1 MSTEGFGEPQ
11 GGAPMNREGFG
22 EPQGGAPMSSIG
34 SYLAASAT
42 VAASLAE
49 RPGVAAVERAAR
61 LVADALAGGGQV
73 LFCGNG
79 GSAADAQHLA
89 AELVGRLQLDRPAYR
104 AVALTTDTSV
114 LTAVGNDYGYA
125 DVFARQ
131 VEGLGRGGDVLVAIS
146 TSGRSENVLRA
157 AAAARTR
164 GMAVVALLG
173 PAASPL
179 DGAADLALH
188 VDGEAAGLVQ
198 QGHITI
204 GHALCGWVE
213 RRLAGQSPTGADD
226 AAGDGA
232 EGQ

>member
-1 MSTEGFGEPQ
+1 
-11 GGAPMNREGFG
+11 
-22 EPQGGAPMSSIG
+22 
-34 SYLAASAT
+34 
-42 VAASLAE
+42 
-49 RPGVAAVERAAR
+49 
-61 LVADALAGGGQV
+61 V

-89 AELVGRLQLDRPAYR
+89 AELVGHYLLDRPAWR

-131 VEGLGRGGDVLVAIS
+131 VEGLGRPGDVLVAIS

-157 AAAARTR
+157 AAAARAK
-164 GMAVVALLG
+164 GVAVVALLG
-173 PAASPL
+173 PAPSPL
-179 DGAADLALH
+179 DDAAEVALH
-188 VDGEAAGLVQ
+188 VDGEVAGLIQ

-213 RRLAGQSPTGADD
+213 QRLAVG
-226 AAGDGA
+226 
-232 EGQ
+232 

>member
-1 MSTEGFGEPQ
+1 MTD
-11 GGAPMNREGFG
+11 
-22 EPQGGAPMSSIG
+22 IDH
-34 SYLAASAT
+34 YLKRSAE

-49 RPGVAAVERAAR
+49 RPGAEAVQRAAE
-61 LVADALAGGGQV
+61 LVAGALAGGGQV

-89 AELVGRLQLDRPAYR
+89 AELVGRLQLERPAYR

-125 DVFARQ
+125 EVFARQ
-131 VEGLGRGGDVLVAIS
+131 VEGLGRAGDVLVAIS

-157 AAAARTR
+157 AASARAR
-164 GMAVVALLG
+164 GMKVVAFLG

-179 DGAADLALH
+179 DEGADLALH
-188 VDGEAAGLVQ
+188 VDGDVAGLVQ

-204 GHALCGWVE
+204 GHAICGWVE
-213 RRLAGQSPTGADD
+213 RRLAAGAW
-226 AAGDGA
+226 A
-232 EGQ
+232 EKRPDPLRP

>member
-1 MSTEGFGEPQ
+1 MST
-11 GGAPMNREGFG
+11 MD
-22 EPQGGAPMSSIG
+22 SIG
-34 SYLAASAT
+34 SYLASSAA
-42 VAASLAE
+42 VAAALAE

-73 LFCGNG
+73 LLCGNG

-114 LTAVGNDYGYA
+114 LTAVGNDFGYA

-131 VEGLGRGGDVLVAIS
+131 VEGLGRPGDVLVVLS

-157 AAAARTR
+157 AAAAKAA
-164 GMAVVALLG
+164 GMAVVAFLG

-188 VDGEAAGLVQ
+188 VDGDSAGLIQ

-213 RRLAGQSPTGADD
+213 QRLANL
-226 AAGDGA
+226 
-232 EGQ
+232 

>member
-1 MSTEGFGEPQ
+1 VEPEGSGVS
-11 GGAPMNREGFG
+11 ADV
-22 EPQGGAPMSSIG
+22 AAW
-34 SYLAASAT
+34 LAASAS

-49 RPGVAAVERAAR
+49 RPGAAAVQRAAG
-61 LVADALAGGGQV
+61 LVADALAAGGQA

-89 AELVGRLQLDRPAYR
+89 AELVGRLALERPAYR

-125 DVFARQ
+125 EVFARQ
-131 VEGLGRGGDVLVAIS
+131 VEGLGRRGDVLVAIS

-157 AAAARTR
+157 AEAARRR
-164 GMAVVALLG
+164 GLKVVAFLG
-173 PAASPL
+173 PAPSPL
-179 DGAADLALH
+179 DRTADVALH
-188 VDGEAAGLVQ
+188 VDGDAPGLVQ

-213 RRLAGQSPTGADD
+213 ARLAGG
-226 AAGDGA
+226 
-232 EGQ
+232 

>member
-1 MSTEGFGEPQ
+1 MSDIEQ
-11 GGAPMNREGFG
+11 
-22 EPQGGAPMSSIG
+22 
-34 SYLAASAT
+34 YLQRSAA
-42 VAASLAE
+42 VAASLTE
-49 RPGVAAVERAAR
+49 RPGVAAVERAAE

-89 AELVGRLQLDRPAYR
+89 AELVGRLQLERPAYR

-131 VEGLGRGGDVLVAIS
+131 VEGLGRPGDVLVAIS

-157 AAAARTR
+157 AAAARAK
-164 GMAVVALLG
+164 GMAVIAFLG
-173 PAASPL
+173 PADSPL
-179 DGAADLALH
+179 DEEADLALH
-188 VDGEAAGLVQ
+188 VDADVAGLVQ

-204 GHALCGWVE
+204 GHALCGRVE
-213 RRLAGQSPTGADD
+213 RRLVAGG
-226 AAGDGA
+226 
-232 EGQ
+232 

>member
-1 MSTEGFGEPQ
+1 MSDSE
-11 GGAPMNREGFG
+11 
-22 EPQGGAPMSSIG
+22 IG
-34 SYLAASAT
+34 SYLASSAA

-49 RPGVAAVERAAR
+49 RPGAAAVERAAR
-61 LVADALAGGGQV
+61 LVAGALAGGGQV

-89 AELVGRLQLDRPAYR
+89 AELVGRLALERPAYR

-131 VEGLGRGGDVLVAIS
+131 VQGLGRPGDVLVAIS

-157 AAAARTR
+157 AAAARAA

-179 DGAADLALH
+179 DDSAEVALH
-188 VDGEAAGLVQ
+188 VDGEVAGLVQ
-198 QGHITI
+198 QGHITV

-213 RRLAGQSPTGADD
+213 AELAGARPGT
-226 AAGDGA
+226 
-232 EGQ
+232 

>member
-1 MSTEGFGEPQ
+1 MSD
-11 GGAPMNREGFG
+11 
-22 EPQGGAPMSSIG
+22 IG
-34 SYLAASAT
+34 SYLASSAA
-42 VAASLAE
+42 VAAALAE

-89 AELVGRLQLDRPAYR
+89 AELMGRLQLERPAYR

-131 VEGLGRGGDVLVAIS
+131 VEGLGRPGDVLVAIS

-157 AAAARTR
+157 AAKARAK
-164 GMAVVALLG
+164 GMVVVALLG

-179 DGAADLALH
+179 DDTAEVALH
-188 VDGEAAGLVQ
+188 VDGDIAGLVQ

-213 RRLAGQSPTGADD
+213 QRLVHG
-226 AAGDGA
+226 
-232 EGQ
+232 

>member
-1 MSTEGFGEPQ
+1 MTDIEG
-11 GGAPMNREGFG
+11 
-22 EPQGGAPMSSIG
+22 
-34 SYLAASAT
+34 YLARSAAVAST
-42 VAASLAE
+42 LAD

-61 LVADALAGGGQV
+61 LVGDALAGGGQV

-89 AELVGRLQLDRPAYR
+89 AELMGRLQLERPAYR

-131 VEGLGRGGDVLVAIS
+131 VEGLGRPGDVLVAIT

-157 AAAARTR
+157 AAAASAK
-164 GMAVVALLG
+164 GMAVVAFLG

-179 DGAADLALH
+179 DAAEVALH
-188 VDGEAAGLVQ
+188 VDGDVAGLVQ

-213 RRLAGQSPTGADD
+213 QRLAAP
-226 AAGDGA
+226 
-232 EGQ
+232 

>member
-1 MSTEGFGEPQ
+1 MTTEGFGEPQ
-11 GGAPMNREGFG
+11 GGAPIRGIG
-22 EPQGGAPMSSIG
+22 E
-34 SYLAASAT
+34 YLAASAA
-42 VAASLAE
+42 VAAGLAG
-49 RPGVAAVERAAR
+49 RPGAAAVERAAR

-89 AELVGRLQLDRPAYR
+89 AELVGRLQLERPAYR

-131 VEGLGRGGDVLVAIS
+131 VQGLGRPGDVLVAIS

-157 AAAARTR
+157 AAAAKAA
-164 GMAVVALLG
+164 GMAVVAFLG
-173 PAASPL
+173 PAASTL
-179 DGAADLALH
+179 DDTADLALH
-188 VDGEAAGLVQ
+188 VDGDVAGLVQ

-213 RRLAGQSPTGADD
+213 QRLAGS
-226 AAGDGA
+226 
-232 EGQ
+232 

>member
-1 MSTEGFGEPQ
+1 M
-11 GGAPMNREGFG
+11 
-22 EPQGGAPMSSIG
+22 
-34 SYLAASAT
+34 AAA
-42 VAASLAE
+42 LAE

-89 AELVGRLQLDRPAYR
+89 AELMGRLQLERPAYR

-114 LTAVGNDYGYA
+114 LTAIGNDYGYA

-131 VEGLGRGGDVLVAIS
+131 VEGLGRPGDVLVAIS
-146 TSGRSENVLRA
+146 TSGSSENVLRA
-157 AAAARTR
+157 AAAA
-164 GMAVVALLG
+164 GQGHGVVAFLG

-179 DGAADLALH
+179 DEPAEVALH
-188 VDGEAAGLVQ
+188 VDGDVAGLVQ

-213 RRLAGQSPTGADD
+213 QRLVTDEGGRR
-226 AAGDGA
+226 
-232 EGQ
+232 

>member
-1 MSTEGFGEPQ
+1 MSG
-11 GGAPMNREGFG
+11 
-22 EPQGGAPMSSIG
+22 SDIG
-34 SYLAASAT
+34 DYLASSAK
-42 VAASLAE
+42 VAAALAE
-49 RPGVAAVERAAR
+49 RPGAAAVERAAR

-89 AELVGRLQLDRPAYR
+89 AELMGRLQLERPAYR

-131 VEGLGRGGDVLVAIS
+131 VEGLGRAGDVLVAIS

-157 AAAARTR
+157 AATAKAR
-164 GMAVVALLG
+164 GMAVIAFLG

-179 DGAADLALH
+179 DEGGADLALH
-188 VDGEAAGLVQ
+188 VDGEIAGLVQ

-213 RRLAGQSPTGADD
+213 RQLASRGPGPLRP
-226 AAGDGA
+226 
-232 EGQ
+232 

>member
-1 MSTEGFGEPQ
+1 M
-11 GGAPMNREGFG
+11 A
-22 EPQGGAPMSSIG
+22 SIG
-34 SYLAASAT
+34 GYLASSVA
-42 VAASLAE
+42 VAAALAE
-49 RPGVAAVERAAR
+49 RPGAAAVERAAR
-61 LVADALAGGGQV
+61 LVAGALVAGGQV

-89 AELVGRLQLDRPAYR
+89 AELVGRLELERPAYR

-131 VEGLGRGGDVLVAIS
+131 VEGLGRPGDVLVAIS

-157 AAAARTR
+157 AASARNR

-173 PAASPL
+173 PSASPL
-179 DGAADLALH
+179 DDIADLALH
-188 VDGEAAGLVQ
+188 VDGDVAGLVQ

-213 RRLAGQSPTGADD
+213 RHLARP
-226 AAGDGA
+226 
-232 EGQ
+232 